1 MARTLKRS
9 HAPIFWLLFGA
20 GGLLAALIGPML
32 VFITGIGVPLG
43 LVTPRDLMSYPRM
56 LAFAQSWSGKLF
68 LFAVVTLF
76 LWHAAHR
83 ILHTLHDLGVPA
95 GAAAKWVCYGVPLL
109 ATIAAAVALLAAG
122 FR

>member
-1 MARTLKRS
+1 MARPLKRS
-9 HAPIFWLLFGA
+9 NAPIFWLLFGA

-43 LVTPRDLMSYPRM
+43 LVAPRDLMSYPRM
-56 LAFAQSWSGKLF
+56 LAFAQSWPGKFF
-68 LFAVVTLF
+68 LFAVIALF

-83 ILHTLHDLGVPA
+83 ILHTLRDLGVPA
-95 GAAAKWVCYGVPLL
+95 GAATKWVCYGVPLL
-109 ATIAAAVALLAAG
+109 ATVAATVALLAVG